1 MFCDQGF
8 QEPAGLPSGHDLT
21 GFIGAGS
28 AEVVV
33 DNFADQLAGLLR
45 VGEEVVKLQHPG
57 IVPTPQYAR
66 ASKGVSEI

>member
-1 MFCDQGF
+1 
-8 QEPAGLPSGHDLT
+8 
-21 GFIGAGS
+21 
-28 AEVVV
+28 VVV